1 MPSWAF
7 LNLDPSVDHLP
18 DELCRDIERIDILLG
33 EVLLEQEGEWLGDQ
47 CRALVAGDA
56 PDTSD
61 PGRMERV
68 ARAFTVFFQ
77 ILNVLEQKAI
87 VQANR
92 RHAPRRESIG
102 AAIADLKARPDLSRL
117 EIVPTFT
124 AHPTEAKRRAVQE
137 KIYRIAEVLDSGPE
151 GAGGLGNSLDVEA
164 ARDREIK
171 LILTA
176 LWQTDEMR
184 SRTLSVQEEVRNVLF
199 FFERTVLKVVPWLY
213 EDLACATGAAD
224 LPTIIRYRS
233 WVGGDRDGNP
243 NVTPEITWWTM
254 VEHRRLAVQTLYDRV
269 HRLRLELTQSTR
281 RTGFSPGFLAFL
293 EQLERETPLS
303 SYQQTRYAQEPYVR
317 ALLCLETA
325 LSAAL
330 SNPERHGDIEQLLHR
345 AIETI
350 KASLIQNKAQSI
362 VESGAFSQ
370 LEWHLKSFG
379 ASLAKLDV
387 RQHSREHERA
397 IEELFAAVDSTE
409 RTYAELVEEEK
420 VARLT
425 EELQNPRGLIPVG
438 YVASENVAKVL
449 GLFRV
454 IRDARHRLGEGATGV
469 YIVSMTHG
477 VSDILEVLVL
487 AKQFEIGAGLAGG
500 LLQVVPLFETI
511 DDLAGAATIFE
522 QLLENEA
529 YRGTLPRV
537 DGCPVAEV
545 MLGYSDS
552 SKDGG
557 YFAANWALQ
566 CAVGAVHQTAER
578 HGVQVQFFHGRGG
591 TVGRGG
597 GRAHRAILAQPPGS
611 FSGRIRFTEQGEVIS
626 FRYGFP
632 AIAHRHLEQILSAC
646 LAAHQATT
654 DGNPDEFAELF
665 ERIASTSRRHYRDL
679 VYDSD
684 HFWEFFE
691 TCTPI
696 HFIQYLTIASRPVF
710 RPGGGSEGVESLR
723 AIPWNFSWVQSRMGV
738 PGWFGLGTAVQ
749 EVIDSDSG
757 LEMLRRAFRE
767 SKFFRTVIDNAQLE
781 LVRANMETARMY
793 AGDSPVFKQIELE
806 FGRTVEGILSITQRD
821 ELLPDAKTV
830 RQTVKFRNPVIM
842 PLNRLQVEI
851 MRKWDD
857 LSEEDQ
863 SGTWRDAMLQT
874 IAGIAAGM
882 QSTG

>member
-1 MPSWAF
+1 
-7 LNLDPSVDHLP
+7 
-18 DELCRDIERIDILLG
+18 
-33 EVLLEQEGEWLGDQ
+33 
-47 CRALVAGDA
+47 
-56 PDTSD
+56 
-61 PGRMERV
+61 
-68 ARAFTVFFQ
+68 VFFQ

-92 RHAPRRESIG
+92 KHGTRRESIG
-102 AAIADLKARPDLSRL
+102 ATVSDLKGKPDLQRL

-151 GAGGLGNSLDVEA
+151 GSGGLGNSLDLEE
-164 ARDREIK
+164 ARDREIR
-171 LILTA
+171 LILTT

-213 EDLACATGAAD
+213 EDLTAVTGSAD
-224 LPTIIRYRS
+224 LPPMIRYRS

-254 VEHRRLAVQTLYDRV
+254 VEHRRLALRTLYDRV

-281 RTGFSPGFLAFL
+281 RTGFTPRFSDLLHEIEEVF
-293 EQLERETPLS
+293 PLS
-303 SYQQTRYAQEPYVR
+303 PYQQTRYAQEPYVR
-317 ALLCLETA
+317 AFLCLENALTA
-325 LSAAL
+325 AFAK
-330 SNPERHGDIEQLLHR
+330 PEQHGDFDPRLR
-345 AIETI
+345 ALIDAVKE
-350 KASLIQNKAQSI
+350 SLIENRAQS
-362 VESGAFSQ
+362 VATSGAFSQ

-379 ASLAKLDV
+379 TSLAPLDV

-397 IEELFAAVDSTE
+397 IEELFASIDANGVAYSKLT
-409 RTYAELVEEEK
+409 EEEK
-420 VARLT
+420 VAKLSA
-425 EELQNPRGLIPVG
+425 ELDNPRGLIPVG
-438 YVASENVAKVL
+438 YAASDAVAKVL

-454 IRDARHRLGEGATGV
+454 IRDARQKLGESSTGV

-487 AKQFEIGAGLAGG
+487 AKQFEVGMGLAGG
-500 LLQVVPLFETI
+500 PIQVVPLFETI
-511 DDLAGAATIFE
+511 DDLSGAATIFG
-522 QLLENEA
+522 QLLENEV
-529 YRGTLPRV
+529 YRSTLPLV
-537 DGCPVAEV
+537 DGKPLAEV

-566 CAVGAVHQTAER
+566 CALGSIHNAGEK

-611 FSGRIRFTEQGEVIS
+611 FSGKIRFTEQGEVIS

-646 LAAHQATT
+646 LAAQQPTG
-654 DGNPDEFAELF
+654 DGKPDDFAELF
-665 ERIASTSRRHYRDL
+665 DRLAASSRRHYRSL
-679 VYDSD
+679 VYESEN
-684 HFWEFFE
+684 FWEFFE
-691 TCTPI
+691 NCTPI

-710 RPGGGSEGVESLR
+710 RPGGGSDGVESLR

-738 PGWFGLGTAVQ
+738 PGWFGLGAAIQ
-749 EVIDSDSG
+749 ETLASESG
-757 LEMLRRAFRE
+757 LAKLRQAYSE

-781 LVRANMETARMY
+781 LVRAHMSTARMY
-793 AGDSPVFKQIELE
+793 AGDSQVFDLIEKE
-806 FGRTVEGILSITQRD
+806 FNRTVDGILAITEEN

-851 MRKWDD
+851 MRKWGS
-857 LSEEDQ
+857 LTEEDQ